1 MTPGRDV
8 DVAPWDGEWA
18 DDDRDANFK
27 ADIVLYKHSDPL
39 STLDNL
45 GAAIGV
51 PVGGLV
57 HYVLA
62 RWASAGSAA
71 VLEMGPS
78 MINRL
83 WEHIEAAEAAGT
95 DEARLVAYDALR
107 QMVSW
112 LRLPLTDNG

>member
-1 MTPGRDV
+1 VTPGRDV
-8 DVAPWDGEWA
+8 HVAPWDGEWP

-27 ADIVLYKHSDPL
+27 ADVVLYKHSDPL
-39 STLDNL
+39 ATLDNL
-45 GAAIGV
+45 GASVGI
-51 PVGGLV
+51 PVGALV

-83 WEHIEAAEAAGT
+83 WEQVERAEAADT
-95 DEARLVAYDALR
+95 DAARLEAYDALR
-107 QMVSW
+107 QMISW
-112 LRLPLTDNG
+112 LRIPISD